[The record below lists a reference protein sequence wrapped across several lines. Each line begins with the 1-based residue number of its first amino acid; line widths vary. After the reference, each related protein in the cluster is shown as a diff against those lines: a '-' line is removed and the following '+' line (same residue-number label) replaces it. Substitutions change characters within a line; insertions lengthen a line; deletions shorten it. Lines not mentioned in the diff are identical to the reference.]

1 MTTSVEAFAK
11 VEQDLLRDRFAE
23 FERGV
28 LQDNIILCDGKSG
41 VLLAFDGAM
50 IVFCVD
56 NLVNLQR
63 SLQNFAWWG
72 EIPVVLFLVAALGF
86 LVSCHFALM
95 TVVPRI
101 HRGRPDHIF
110 WEAPVFRL
118 PEDQYVRTGCIH
130 RLDRQAPP
138 PPPARRHLQEQVWSL
153 SPCDPDR
160 KDRLPGAGAR
170 PASAG
175 RHLMARG

>member
-1 MTTSVEAFAK
+1 MTTSIEAFAK

-56 NLVNLQR
+56 NLVHLQR
-63 SLQNFAWWG
+63 SLANFAWWS
-72 EIPVVLFLVAALGF
+72 EIPVALFLAAALGF

-118 PEDQYVRTGCIH
+118 PEDQYVRTM
-130 RLDRQAPP
+130 RELDVSTGWTDKL
-138 PPPARRHLQEQVWSL
+138 RHLHL
-153 SPCDPDR
+153 
-160 KDRLPGAGAR
+160 LAGICRDKFGHFHLAIRIGRIAFLVLVLGQLAR
-170 PASAG
+170 VVI
-175 RHLMARG
+175 